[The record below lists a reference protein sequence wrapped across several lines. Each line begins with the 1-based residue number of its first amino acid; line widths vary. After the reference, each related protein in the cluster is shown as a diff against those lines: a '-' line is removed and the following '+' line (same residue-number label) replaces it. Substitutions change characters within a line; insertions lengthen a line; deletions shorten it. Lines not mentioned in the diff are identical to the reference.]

1 MGKFLGSVAG
11 SQSEVPL
18 QILQKEKEYAEDL
31 KAKYEAQVTAHSRTE
46 KRAKEL
52 EKALEFERR
61 RLKTTNTDLVRSLEE
76 EKLARKAIEAN
87 LSKLKDDFARNDI
100 DKDKIITDL

>member
-1 MGKFLGSVAG
+1 
-11 SQSEVPL
+11 
-18 QILQKEKEYAEDL
+18 
-31 KAKYEAQVTAHSRTE
+31 
-46 KRAKEL
+46 
-52 EKALEFERR
+52 LEFERR
-61 RLKTTNTDLVRSLEE
+61 RLKTTNADLVRSLEE

>member
-1 MGKFLGSVAG
+1 M
-11 SQSEVPL
+11 
-18 QILQKEKEYAEDL
+18 
-31 KAKYEAQVTAHSRTE
+31 
-46 KRAKEL
+46 
-52 EKALEFERR
+52 EFERR

-100 DKDKIITDL
+100 DKDKIITDLQIKLEKSKIEKSQYELELTKTRDALFKSE

>member
-1 MGKFLGSVAG
+1 
-11 SQSEVPL
+11 
-18 QILQKEKEYAEDL
+18 
-31 KAKYEAQVTAHSRTE
+31 
-46 KRAKEL
+46 
-52 EKALEFERR
+52 LEFERR

-100 DKDKIITDL
+100 DKDKIITDLQIKLEKSKIEKSQYELELTKTRDALFKSE